1 MSEDTETLAELMLH
15 AEQFCSR
22 VEEATK
28 DVAPIAQDSDLR
40 IKIGQIRN
48 QLTELQE
55 TFNDGKL
62 SIENARVR
70 ADFRQMVIALLWVA
84 FYARSA
90 IDFKIFRMLVR
101 IEAIFT
107 YLLVSRGTVRA
118 PSSVFERSQRPYD
131 SAMISGGKFPD
142 LRMKLL
148 LRKSR
153 RR

>member
-1 MSEDTETLAELMLH
+1 MENSEEHRCFRLGQVAPGGDFRSVSEDSETLAELMLH

-28 DVAPIAQDSDLR
+28 DVAPIAEHGELR

-55 TFNDGKL
+55 IFNDGKL
-62 SIENARVR
+62 SIENPRVR
-70 ADFRQMVIALLWVA
+70 ADFRQMVMALLWVA

-101 IEAIFT
+101 IESIFT
-107 YLLVSRGTVRA
+107 YLLVSR
-118 PSSVFERSQRPYD
+118 
-131 SAMISGGKFPD
+131 
-142 LRMKLL
+142 
-148 LRKSR
+148 
-153 RR
+153 